1 MRSRRKQRVVW
12 LPPDPNNRI
21 AQQGPVGPTFNSL
34 GTAEIITAQ
43 NPGDFAGTAFPVA
56 GDIGNADNFVMDGAH
71 SLSDLFNSGYRLR
84 RICGQLF
91 VCCRQRQYQDVLSAT
106 NWLVTAAFQVM
117 RVDTTGNPVDAQA
130 AAPDILVNQ
139 DNPWI
144 WRRSWLMTNFGAFTP
159 GPDDPY
165 GSVSNLGLSV
175 REGTFVDQKT
185 ARIVGPDER
194 LFMNVQVTT
203 LNGSGGVDLT
213 GIQLYWNL
221 RFVASLKTNLGN
233 RRNASR

>member
-1 MRSRRKQRVVW
+1 
-12 LPPDPNNRI
+12 
-21 AQQGPVGPTFNSL
+21 
-34 GTAEIITAQ
+34 
-43 NPGDFAGTAFPVA
+43 
-56 GDIGNADNFVMDGAH
+56 
-71 SLSDLFNSGYRLR
+71 
-84 RICGQLF
+84 
-91 VCCRQRQYQDVLSAT
+91 
-106 NWLVTAAFQVM
+106 
-117 RVDTTGNPVDAQA
+117 
-130 AAPDILVNQ
+130 
-139 DNPWI
+139 
-144 WRRSWLMTNFGAFTP
+144 MTNFGAFTP